1 MRTATEMHI
10 PDEIFIRLP
19 SLQQISSFFAAF
31 LPLHILNCL
40 LEREQFHGLS
50 GGMARHLQE
59 NSTQHHDSNELRV
72 TANTERV
79 SAIGVANGELP
90 NRVNID
96 SN

>member
-1 MRTATEMHI
+1 
-10 PDEIFIRLP
+10 
-19 SLQQISSFFAAF
+19 
-31 LPLHILNCL
+31 
-40 LEREQFHGLS
+40 
-50 GGMARHLQE
+50 MARHLQE